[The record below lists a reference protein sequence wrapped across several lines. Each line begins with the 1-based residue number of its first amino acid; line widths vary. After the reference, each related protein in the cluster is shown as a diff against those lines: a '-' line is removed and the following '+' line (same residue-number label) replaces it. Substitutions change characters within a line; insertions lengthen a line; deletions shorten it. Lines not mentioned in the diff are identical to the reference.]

1 MSGIE
6 GFLATQ
12 AGFVLAALAVS
23 WIAVALLALTIA
35 NLHFRLARLER
46 ARPAAGEERTPF
58 AHLLGRDLGEL
69 LGADAVPGARLA
81 LVLSSGC
88 PACERLLGELGRT
101 ADPPPPVALLWRD
114 AAPSPPPVLPAG
126 AALVADGP
134 RISAALGIGV
144 SPFALVADGDGRVVD
159 AAPVGRVEAFAEM
172 LRRADAGRPAT
183 PSVAATVPFSP
194 NLSPRPLKGVS
205 P

>member
-1 MSGIE
+1 MSGLDAL
-6 GFLATQ
+6 LATK

-46 ARPAAGEERTPF
+46 ARPAADEERTPF
-58 AHLLGRDLGEL
+58 AHLLGRDLEEL
-69 LGADAVPGARLA
+69 LGAGAVPGARLA

-88 PACERLLGELGRT
+88 PACERLLGELRRT
-101 ADPPPPVALLWRD
+101 ADPPPVALLWRD

-144 SPFALVADGDGRVVD
+144 SPFVLVADGDGRVVD
-159 AAPVGRVEAFAEM
+159 ATPVGRVEAFAEM